1 MQELYHTCPD
11 VKVCRLLIRSARYL
25 SAPQAWSKIGSFA
38 RCSTARATTG
48 KDFGGAKGEELATI
62 RLPGLIDAHVHLREP
77 GYTHKEDFYTGTA
90 AALAGGVTAVLD
102 MPNTN
107 PPTDTPERFAA
118 KAALAAAKAVCD
130 VGLFVGATTSELD
143 AYLPIA
149 QRACGLKIYVSE
161 TFGSLRIEELGLLHR
176 FFRSWAERGGKWQVA
191 GEESRSV
198 ANEAASDSAQSS
210 LPAQYE
216 IRSTQLGPVAV
227 HAEELML
234 PVCLN
239 LSHLY
244 GVPLHIVHVTRRSEI
259 ELIRRAKEQ
268 GYPVTCEVTPHH
280 LFLSSDD
287 LPRLGARGD
296 MRPKLASPDDVAAM
310 WENLAVV
317 DIFATDHAPH
327 TLAEKAQ
334 ATPPPGVPGVETM
347 LPLLLTA
354 VHDGRL
360 ALDDILLRCVEN
372 PRRIYGLPAQPDTF
386 VDVDV
391 DARFA
396 LDDAGQRTKAGWTPF
411 AGRPVF
417 GRVAQ
422 VTLRGRQV
430 YDGERILAEPGSG
443 QLLFQSD

>member
-1 MQELYHTCPD
+1 M
-11 VKVCRLLIRSARYL
+11 
-25 SAPQAWSKIGSFA
+25 
-38 RCSTARATTG
+38 ATV
-48 KDFGGAKGEELATI
+48 

-102 MPNTN
+102 MPNTA

-149 QRACGLKIYVSE
+149 HRACGLKIYVSE
-161 TFGSLRIEELGLLHR
+161 TFGSLRIEDLGLLHR
-176 FFRSWAERGGKWQVA
+176 FFRTWAASGKWQAASGKWQVA
-191 GEESRSV
+191 GSESTLADPQSPVPDRRS
-198 ANEAASDSAQSS
+198 
-210 LPAQYE
+210 
-216 IRSTQLGPVAV
+216 PVAV

-244 GVPLHIVHVTRRSEI
+244 GVHLHVVHVTRRSEI
-259 ELIRRAKEQ
+259 ELIRRAKER

-287 LPRLGARGD
+287 LSRLGTRGD
-296 MRPKLASPDDVAAM
+296 MRPRLASPDDVTAL
-310 WENLAVV
+310 WENLALV

-334 ATPPPGVPGVETM
+334 ATPPPGVPGVETL

-354 VHDGRL
+354 VHAGRL
-360 ALDDILLRCVEN
+360 SLDDILLRCVEN
-372 PRRIYGLPAQPDTF
+372 PMRIYGLPTQPDTF

-391 DARFA
+391 DARYE
-396 LDDAGQRTKAGWTPF
+396 LSDARMRTKSGWTPF
-411 AGRPVF
+411 AGTPVF
-417 GRVAQ
+417 GRVEQ
-422 VTLRGRQV
+422 VILRGRQV
-430 YDGERILAEPGSG
+430 YDGERVLAEPGSG
-443 QLLFQSD
+443 AVLFQSA

>member
-1 MQELYHTCPD
+1 M
-11 VKVCRLLIRSARYL
+11 
-25 SAPQAWSKIGSFA
+25 
-38 RCSTARATTG
+38 TT
-48 KDFGGAKGEELATI
+48 L

-77 GYTHKEDFYTGTA
+77 GYTHKEDFFTGTA

-102 MPNTN
+102 MPNTD
-107 PPTDTPERFAA
+107 PPTDTPDRFAA
-118 KAALAAAKAVCD
+118 KAALAASKAVCD
-130 VGLFVGATTSELD
+130 VGLFVGATTSQLD

-149 QRACGLKIYVSE
+149 RRACGLKIYVSE

-176 FFRSWAERGGKWQVA
+176 FFRTWAQEVT
-191 GEESRSV
+191 SV
-198 ANEAASDSAQSS
+198 QSS
-210 LPAQYE
+210 ATSR
-216 IRSTQLGPVAV
+216 RSPVAV

-244 GVPLHIVHVTRRSEI
+244 NVPLHIVHVTRRSEI

-296 MRPKLASPDDVAAM
+296 MRPRLASPDDVAAL
-310 WENLAVV
+310 WENLEVV

-327 TLAEKAQ
+327 TLTEKGQ
-334 ATPPPGVPGVETM
+334 DVPPPGVPGVETM

-354 VHDGRL
+354 VHEGRL
-360 ALDDILLRCVEN
+360 ELDDILARCVEN
-372 PRRIYGLPAQPDTF
+372 PRRIYGLPEQPDTS

-391 DARFA
+391 DAAFV
-396 LDDAGQRTKAGWTPF
+396 LNDAGQRTKSGWTPF
-411 AGRPVF
+411 AGRTVYA
-417 GRVAQ
+417 RIER
-422 VTLRGRQV
+422 VTLRGQVV
-430 YDGERILAEPGSG
+430 YDGEKVTARPGSG
-443 QLLFQSD
+443 QVLFQSE

>member
-1 MQELYHTCPD
+1 M
-11 VKVCRLLIRSARYL
+11 
-25 SAPQAWSKIGSFA
+25 
-38 RCSTARATTG
+38 ATV
-48 KDFGGAKGEELATI
+48 

-102 MPNTN
+102 MPNTA

-149 QRACGLKIYVSE
+149 HRACGLKIYVSE

-176 FFRSWAERGGKWQVA
+176 FFRTWGQGVAGGRLQVA
-191 GEESRSV
+191 GDVLHSAFRIP
-198 ANEAASDSAQSS
+198 NAAF
-210 LPAQYE
+210 
-216 IRSTQLGPVAV
+216 GPVAV

-244 GVPLHIVHVTRRSEI
+244 DVPLHVVHVTRRSEI
-259 ELIRRAKEQ
+259 ELIRRAKER

-280 LFLSSDD
+280 LFLCSDD
-287 LPRLGARGD
+287 LPRLGSRGD
-296 MRPKLASPDDVAAM
+296 MRPRLAAPDDVAAL

-334 ATPPPGVPGVETM
+334 ATPPPGVPGVETL

-354 VHDGRL
+354 VHAGRL
-360 ALDDILLRCVEN
+360 SLDDILLRCVEN
-372 PRRIYGLPAQPDTF
+372 PRRIYGLPVQPDTF

-391 DARFA
+391 NARYELSDARMH
-396 LDDAGQRTKAGWTPF
+396 TKAGWTPF
-411 AGRPVF
+411 AGMPVF
-417 GRVAQ
+417 GRVEE
-422 VTLRGRQV
+422 VTLRGRVV
-430 YDGERILAEPGSG
+430 YDGERVLAEPGSG
-443 QLLFQSD
+443 QVLFQSV